1 MNTTD
6 VLRDLGELGNEDSDH
21 QEETMIEIIPV
32 GSQSDLKVLN
42 DEMSSDDLTNPK
54 SSTTQGLLET
64 ICKFSLST
72 PPSIKFVIHFFSS
85 KLSVKSPDR
94 DSFRPESVSDFL
106 YVSCHGYTGYTD
118 TDIRRVRR

>member
-1 MNTTD
+1 LNTTD
-6 VLRDLGELGNEDSDH
+6 VHRDLGELRNEDSDH

-32 GSQSDLKVLN
+32 GSQPDFKVLN

-72 PPSIKFVIHFFSS
+72 
-85 KLSVKSPDR
+85 
-94 DSFRPESVSDFL
+94 L
-106 YVSCHGYTGYTD
+106 Y
-118 TDIRRVRR
+118 

>member
-6 VLRDLGELGNEDSDH
+6 VHRDLGELRNEDSDH

-32 GSQSDLKVLN
+32 GSQPDFKVLN

-72 PPSIKFVIHFFSS
+72 
-85 KLSVKSPDR
+85 
-94 DSFRPESVSDFL
+94 L
-106 YVSCHGYTGYTD
+106 Y
-118 TDIRRVRR
+118 